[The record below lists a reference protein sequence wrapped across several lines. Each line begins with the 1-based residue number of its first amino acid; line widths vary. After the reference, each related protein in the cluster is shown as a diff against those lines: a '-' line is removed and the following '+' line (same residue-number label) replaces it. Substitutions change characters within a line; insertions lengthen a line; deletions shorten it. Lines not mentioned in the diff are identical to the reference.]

1 MFQKREV
8 KPCLYMRASM
18 QHQSGH
24 GNQFLSL
31 AGLGFS
37 AWLGLGPCAWHLSK
51 QDSERS
57 LSSHESVGLSVLDAR
72 V

>member
-24 GNQFLSL
+24 GDQFLSL
-31 AGLGFS
+31 AGLGLAGS
-37 AWLGLGPCAWHLSK
+37 W
-51 QDSERS
+51 S
-57 LSSHESVGLSVLDAR
+57 LCMAFI
-72 V
+72 